1 MGKFEV
7 KICYSGYV
15 TIETEA
21 KDKTEAWD
29 KAQKEIEG
37 KEFKLD
43 YFENDNG
50 SETLFSNTEITDFFD
65 NLERWDEADQINQIE

>member
-1 MGKFEV
+1 MAKFEV

-29 KAQKEIEG
+29 KAQKEIQG
-37 KEFKLD
+37 QEFLESVQNHTFYPD
-43 YFENDNG
+43 EENDLVI
-50 SETLFSNTEITDFFD
+50 SFLDS
-65 NLERWDEADQINQIE
+65 LERWDEADQINQIE

>member
-29 KAQKEIEG
+29 KAQTEMKDFDFLQSVRDHTFNPNEETDRVAG
-37 KEFKLD
+37 FLD
-43 YFENDNG
+43 
-50 SETLFSNTEITDFFD
+50 T
-65 NLERWDEADQINQIE
+65 LERWDDADQINQIE